1 VGRDE
6 DIQAIVEL
14 GRRTRQPTPRWLW
27 IAAAVAG
34 VICVTCFAAMM
45 LGGREPPGH
54 LPDHPPGDPAGDP
67 PRDPIDR
74 RPAAGAGLGT
84 GLVIGA
90 GAGLVIG
97 FSIGRQRRSHSSR
110 RRP

>member
-1 VGRDE
+1 MGRDE

-14 GRRTRQPTPRWLW
+14 GRRTRKPTPRWLR
-27 IAAAVAG
+27 IVAAVAG
-34 VICVTCFAAMM
+34 VICVTCFAVMM
-45 LGGREPPGH
+45 LGGGEHPGHLPGH
-54 LPDHPPGDPAGDP
+54 LPDHPPG
-67 PRDPIDR
+67 DPIDR

-110 RRP
+110 KRP